1 MECRRFGN
9 TAIGCTNGILGV
21 ESDRFR
27 PLHEF
32 KHFNQFLSGLDVTD
46 VVLPAFEPFRE
57 INLAQARLLALF
69 DKEFAQRLMSW
80 RIEGASH
87 PSVLNGLFTYGKNQ
101 YFRIRKTKPGPPPLP
116 RVHANANTS
125 GYSHARSTSAFY
137 K

>member
-32 KHFNQFLSGLDVTD
+32 KHFDQFLSGLDVAD
-46 VVLPAFEPFRE
+46 VVLPAFEPLRE

-80 RIEGASH
+80 RIERASH
-87 PSVLNGLFTYGKNQ
+87 PLLLNGVLAYLKNP
-101 YFRIRKTKPGPPPLP
+101 YLKMRAAWMAEFSR
-116 RVHANANTS
+116 
-125 GYSHARSTSAFY
+125 
-137 K
+137 